1 MCDDT
6 HPASV
11 SFICDLSRVH
21 RSSLGAEQKTEGV
34 QGRLQ
39 KLHYLNS
46 RKLKRAWA
54 ILKQS

>member
-11 SFICDLSRVH
+11 SFIYDPGRVH
-21 RSSLGAEQKTEGV
+21 GSSLGAEQKTEGV

-39 KLHYLNS
+39 KLHYLSS
-46 RKLKRAWA
+46 RKLRRAWA

>member
-6 HPASV
+6 HPGSV
-11 SFICDLSRVH
+11 SFIYDLGRVH
-21 RSSLGAEQKTEGV
+21 RSSLEAEQKTEGV

-54 ILKQS
+54 ILMQS